1 MPEQQKGPAVGQL
14 NDAVQH
20 IEKVITEKGL
30 DPNQTRGLIGMKAG
44 FFLIIITPNTPDDAE
59 QLTSLRKA
67 AEEVLGQP
75 MPF

>member
-1 MPEQQKGPAVGQL
+1 MGQL

-20 IEKVITEKGL
+20 IEKVIAEKGL

-44 FFLIIITPNTPDDAE
+44 FFLFIITPDTPDDAA
-59 QLTSLRKA
+59 QLASLRKA

-75 MPF
+75 MPV

>member
-1 MPEQQKGPAVGQL
+1 MGQL

-20 IEKVITEKGL
+20 IEKVIAEKGL

-44 FFLIIITPNTPDDAE
+44 FFLIIITPDTPDDAA
-59 QLTSLRKA
+59 QLASLRKA

-75 MPF
+75 MPV